1 MQGYDAPAHT
11 PSILE
16 LCGIP
21 YVGHRP
27 LLAVTLDNKHI
38 FKREC
43 AGLGLPTLPF
53 VVWESVAGSFAPDR
67 TGRFAATFGDYPGP
81 FVIKPVSGRA
91 SQHVQVVSDRAALPD
106 ALEQVYGHTRNLVQ
120 IEPFIDGPEY
130 CVSVS
135 GALVVRAG
143 RLERRDRRFFVL
155 CAVLGVVINQE
166 LFIHGLARTT
176 ATNAVVLGSTIP
188 VFTALFAIALGYES
202 ASRTRLVGIA
212 LAFVGCV
219 VLVGPDELSLKSSH
233 LLGSVM
239 VLANAASYGMYLA
252 IARKVAGRYDP
263 FAIVAILFLVGVPLV
278 APLGVH
284 AWSQAGPLTGA
295 TIGFL
300 AFLILVPTV
309 GAYSLVQIALQHA
322 ESSLVAS
329 YIYLQPIFTTV
340 AAAFLLDERPGPTAA
355 AAAIVLGGVW

>member
-1 MQGYDAPAHT
+1 MSAGRAPSRLAIHAM
-11 PSILE
+11 LAAAQ
-16 LCGIP
+16 LCFAS
-21 YVGHRP
+21 
-27 LLAVTLDNKHI
+27 LAVVGRMAVVAHVPPAGIVLVRMIGGAVAFSAIATWRGTL
-38 FKREC
+38 
-43 AGLGLPTLPF
+43 
-53 VVWESVAGSFAPDR
+53 
-67 TGRFAATFGDYPGP
+67 
-81 FVIKPVSGRA
+81 
-91 SQHVQVVSDRAALPD
+91 Q
-106 ALEQVYGHTRNLVQ
+106 
-120 IEPFIDGPEY
+120 
-130 CVSVS
+130 
-135 GALVVRAG
+135 
-143 RLERRDRRFFVL
+143 LERRDRRFFVL

-202 ASRTRLVGIA
+202 ASRTRLAGIA
-212 LAFVGCV
+212 LAFVGCI

-295 TIGFL
+295 TFGFL

-329 YIYLQPIFTTV
+329 YIYLQPVFTTV
-340 AAAFLLDERPGPTAA
+340 AAAFLLDERPGPRTAA
-355 AAAIVLGGVW
+355 AAAIVLGGVWISARGGPRPPRPAP